1 MIWLHWPWTKTS
13 GFFFHGR
20 WTVHDNVCTHWQKGT
35 KPSHGHAHMQTSS
48 WKQSMRCAWGYLW
61 NRVGVIC
68 VFPKR
73 IHCNLSIYQSPHSSP
88 KVRSRFPAG
97 CMMQDWTLHLETDTG
112 VCLRDSHM
120 RSGKGRDYWRN
131 FPFPVIKRQL
141 MENGSGVQAFC
152 PGHNEL
158 PGRAQVRCDTPLVA
172 IGWP

>member
-1 MIWLHWPWTKTS
+1 MNCSWQCLYSLTK
-13 GFFFHGR
+13 G
-20 WTVHDNVCTHWQKGT
+20 NKT
-35 KPSHGHAHMQTSS
+35 KPWPCPYANQFLETEHEVCLGLFV
-48 WKQSMRCAWGYLW
+48 KQSH
-61 NRVGVIC
+61 C

-158 PGRAQVRCDTPLVA
+158 PGRAQVWCDTPLVA